1 MDKLAQNSF
10 SNGLALDNSP
20 FVQVNS
26 TLKNCLNGT
35 ILTFKGNEYV
45 LQNDLGNGKVGLK
58 DKEGNIEYVKLSKG
72 FVPLGVKEHGGI
84 IYIVSKN
91 PKTNQEEIGSFPSPE
106 YDTPLNTITLT
117 DSKTINYKSDYTEKI
132 FKTTAINVG
141 DVINFSYQS
150 DSSSSPTINIWDLN
164 NVKEKNEPNRMANF
178 QIIFNSKESDNVD
191 RTEELFNSKVK
202 KTDDNVFNENVF
214 NENGYN
220 TTLEDYIIKERNTKI
235 TLKVTPSQIY
245 SLTAGTG
252 GNVEGNKLYLQQ
264 NYLLFKYDCPDG
276 DANYEY
282 QYQKSTGRE
291 VNYFKKIEGTIQ
303 KSGGGQQSITDFLD
317 SLTINKKDKIYTRLY
332 TINPDK
338 FINFKENDKLKVTV
352 TGVKTE
358 NGKTEEFITYE
369 SQFLDLITNNLQ
381 LLQYK
386 PDNEI
391 NKYFRFVWN
400 RINNPIIWGKDKNPY
415 TDNIYD
421 EGYKLDQ
428 NSIKI
433 WYVAPFQSKI
443 AIFNM
448 SKPKSYGRILDNRQV
463 GQAVQ
468 KSQNIQNS
476 QLLYRSIYEFIKDKD
491 ESDKDYYLVIAFDI
505 KNDSLIIKDV
515 EYFFPLLSVYKDN
528 TIPCSITYDSN
539 THSDYLKPDAF
550 GGKNNYLADNYKGQN
565 EISNKLTNPICV
577 FGRQMTDSGRN
588 FKLTLDD
595 NNELHGLLLTTNDV
609 DEVESKFINYSYE
622 LKLNN
627 DDQIN
632 QDGNNIYIDITN
644 LQFSGSQNCKYI
656 YGYLYKP
663 SIENAGPNGAITY
676 WNKVDY
682 TLEWTI
688 ENYKNYLCDKIYN
701 DDGHVGLQY
710 DNPYSAYFKILLDKT
725 NLRNTLLFKI
735 KADDLILNVKD
746 GIWFYENNI
755 ESFINTTTVS
765 VINNCISKLNVCRI
779 KDCTLFQSD
788 NSIKFTYTNPGS
800 SVLIQVEDKD
810 ISEYFKDFFDKV
822 FTSTGN
828 LYDLLVVDIIKQ
840 DNIVNYLGKSENDIL
855 VFIRRNNGNSVSI
868 FYPNLG
874 KDSNGNNIRL
884 EAVIPDFEEHYLKN
898 SENETNITEKTLYTY
913 DQQQNYSN
921 QSFILENFNL
931 LLKDINKDEFIYH
944 KSSENTSLLEK
955 FRTESY
961 INNDIYY
968 TINPSLLNE
977 NKFIN
982 VEDYSIKRQ
991 PQNVTWHYVTFNGSS
1006 SNNPNFFDGYNESN
1020 NNLKIYQ
1027 YNNGEKLFI
1036 LSKDHNC
1043 KVIYNRIGKKIS
1055 VNFDDFDDESVDYYF
1070 KTDKFVIFCNK
1081 NTNLVNSC
1089 NYKKDTLTLSC
1100 TPDYVST
1107 NISPCPYSTGYL
1119 SKYFVL

>member
-58 DKEGNIEYVKLSKG
+58 DKEGNIEYVKLSEG

-91 PKTNQEEIGSFPSPE
+91 PKTGQEEIGSFPSPE
-106 YDTPLNTITLT
+106 YDTPLNTITLI
-117 DSKTINYKSDYTEKI
+117 DSKTIDYNSNYTEKI

-141 DVINFSYQS
+141 DVINFSYES
-150 DSSSSPTINIWDLN
+150 DSSSKSPTINIWDLN
-164 NVKEKNEPNRMANF
+164 NVKDKNEPNRMANF
-178 QIIFNSKESDNVD
+178 QIIFNSKESNDLD
-191 RTEELFNSKVK
+191 RTEELFNSKVI
-202 KTDDNVFNENVF
+202 KTNSNGNVFNKD
-214 NENGYN
+214 GYN

-235 TLKVTPSQIY
+235 TLKVTPSKIQ

-252 GNVEGNKLYLQQ
+252 GNVENNKLYLKQD
-264 NYLLFKYDCPDG
+264 YLLFKYDCPDG
-276 DANYEY
+276 DANYPY
-282 QYQKSTGRE
+282 QYQNSTGRE

-303 KSGGGQQSITDFLD
+303 KSGGGQQPITDFLKD
-317 SLTINKKDKIYTRLY
+317 PIINKKNKVYTRLY
-332 TINPDK
+332 TINSDK
-338 FINFKENDKLKVTV
+338 FTNFKENDKLKITV
-352 TGVKTE
+352 TGIKKE
-358 NGKTEEFITYE
+358 NGNIEEFITYE
-369 SQFLDLITNNLQ
+369 SEFLNFITNNLQ

-386 PDNEI
+386 PNVEI

-400 RINNPIIWGKDKNPY
+400 RINNTIIWGKDANPY
-415 TDNIYD
+415 TDNINKNYH
-421 EGYKLDQ
+421 KLNT

-448 SKPKSYGRILDNRQV
+448 SKPKLYGRILDNRQV

-468 KSQNIQNS
+468 KSQEVENS
-476 QLLYRSIYEFIKDKD
+476 QLLYRSIYEFIKDTD

-528 TIPCSITYDSN
+528 TIPCSITYNADD
-539 THSDYLKPDAF
+539 HSDNLKPDAF
-550 GGKNNYLADNYKGQN
+550 GGKNGYLADNYEGQN
-565 EISNKLTNPICV
+565 EISSKLTNPICV

-595 NNELHGLLLTTNDV
+595 NNELHGLLLTTNNV
-609 DEVESKFINYSYE
+609 DSSEFINYSYE

-627 DDQIN
+627 DN
-632 QDGNNIYIDITN
+632 QTNWQGQNIYIDITN
-644 LQFSGSQNCKYI
+644 LQSSSGYKNCKYI

-676 WNKVDY
+676 WNKIDETLKWTKEDY
-682 TLEWTI
+682 
-688 ENYKNYLCDKIYN
+688 KDYLCDKIYN

-725 NLRNTLLFKI
+725 NLINTLSFKI
-735 KADDLILNVKD
+735 KADDYPLNVKD
-746 GIWFYENNI
+746 GIWFYEDNLDI
-755 ESFINTTTVS
+755 FRNTTKVS
-765 VINNCISKLNVCRI
+765 VINNCISKLNVFRI

-800 SVLIQVEDKD
+800 SVLIQVENKD
-810 ISEYFKDFFDKV
+810 ISEYFKDYFNKV

-840 DNIVNYLGKSENDIL
+840 DNIVNYLEKSENDIL
-855 VFIRRNNGNSVSI
+855 VFIRRNDGNSVSI

-898 SENETNITEKTLYTY
+898 SENETNTTDITLYTY
-913 DQQQNYSN
+913 NQQQNYSN
-921 QSFILENFNL
+921 QYFTLENFNL
-931 LLKDINKDEFIYH
+931 LLKDIDKDEFIYR
-944 KSSENTSLLEK
+944 KLSEEDTPLLEK
-955 FRTESY
+955 FRTKSN

-982 VEDYSIKRQ
+982 VKDYSLKRQ
-991 PQNVTWHYVTFNGSS
+991 PQNVTWHYATFDGNS
-1006 SNNPNFFDGYNESN
+1006 SNNPNFFDGYGES
-1020 NNLKIYQ
+1020 NLKIYQ

-1036 LSKDHNC
+1036 FPKDHNC

-1055 VNFDDFDDESVDYYF
+1055 VDFNDFDEQNTDYYF

-1089 NYKKDTLTLSC
+1089 NYKKDTLTLNC

-1107 NISPCPYSTGYL
+1107 NIKPCPTNYYP

>member
-58 DKEGNIEYVKLSKG
+58 DKEGNIEYVKLSEG

-91 PKTNQEEIGSFPSPE
+91 PKTGQEEIGSFPSPE

-117 DSKTINYKSDYTEKI
+117 DSNTIDYNSDYTEKI

-141 DVINFSYQS
+141 DVINFSYES
-150 DSSSSPTINIWDLN
+150 NSSSSPTINIWDLN
-164 NVKEKNEPNRMANF
+164 NVKDEDEPNRMANF
-178 QIIFNSKESDNVD
+178 QIIFDSKESNNVD
-191 RTEELFNSKVK
+191 RTEELFNRNVI
-202 KTDDNVFNENVF
+202 KTDGNVFNED
-214 NENGYN
+214 GYN

-245 SLTAGTG
+245 SLTTGTG
-252 GNVEGNKLYLQQ
+252 GNVENNKLYLQQ
-264 NYLLFKYDCPDG
+264 DYLLFKYDCPDG
-276 DANYEY
+276 DKKYKY
-282 QYQKSTGRE
+282 QNSPGRE
-291 VNYFKKIEGTIQ
+291 VNYFHKIEGTIQ
-303 KSGGGQQSITDFLD
+303 KSGGGQLEITDFLKD
-317 SLTINKKDKIYTRLY
+317 SPTINKKDKIYTRLY
-332 TINPDK
+332 TIKSN
-338 FINFKENDKLKVTV
+338 NFTQFEENDKLKITV
-352 TGVKTE
+352 KGVKTE
-358 NGKTEEFITYE
+358 NGKTEEFITYKSE
-369 SQFLDLITNNLQ
+369 FLDFITNNLQ

-386 PDNEI
+386 PDIKI

-400 RINNPIIWGKDKNPY
+400 RINNTIIWGKDTNPY
-415 TDNIYD
+415 TDDIND
-421 EGYKLDQ
+421 EGYNLNL

-448 SKPKSYGRILDNRQV
+448 SNPKPYGKILNNRQV

-468 KSQNIQNS
+468 KSQEVENS
-476 QLLYRSIYEFIKDKD
+476 QLLYRSIYEFIKDTD

-528 TIPCSITYDSN
+528 TIPCSITYSAVD
-539 THSDYLKPDAF
+539 HSDDLKPDAF
-550 GGKNNYLADNYKGQN
+550 GGKNGYIADNYEGQN
-565 EISNKLTNPICV
+565 EISSKLKNPICV

-609 DEVESKFINYSYE
+609 DSSEFINYSYE
-622 LKLNN
+622 VKLNN
-627 DDQIN
+627 DN
-632 QDGNNIYIDITN
+632 ETNWSGENIYIDITN
-644 LQFSGSQNCKYI
+644 LQSSGYKNCKYI

-663 SIENAGPNGAITY
+663 SIVKGSSGAITY
-676 WNKVDY
+676 WNKVDKE
-682 TLEWTI
+682 LKWTK
-688 ENYKNYLCDKIYN
+688 EDYKDYLCDKIYN
-701 DDGHVGLQY
+701 DDGHAGLEY

-725 NLRNTLLFKI
+725 NLINTLSFNI

-746 GIWFYENNI
+746 GMWFYEDNLDI
-755 ESFINTTTVS
+755 FSNTTTVS

-800 SVLIQVEDKD
+800 SVLIQIEDRD

-840 DNIVNYLGKSENDIL
+840 DNIVNYLEKSENDIL
-855 VFIRRNNGNSVSI
+855 VFIRRNDGNSISI
-868 FYPNLG
+868 FYPDLG
-874 KDSNGNNIRL
+874 KDSEGNNIRL

-913 DQQQNYSN
+913 NQQQNYSN
-921 QSFILENFNL
+921 QSFTLENFNL
-931 LLKDINKDEFIYH
+931 LLKDINKDEFIYR
-944 KSSENTSLLEK
+944 KLSEEDTPLLEK
-955 FRTESY
+955 FRKTSN

-982 VEDYSIKRQ
+982 VENYSLKRQ
-991 PQNVTWHYVTFNGSS
+991 VQNVIWHYTTFNGSS
-1006 SNNPNFFDGYNESN
+1006 SNNPNFFDGYDDESG
-1020 NNLKIYQ
+1020 LKIYQ
-1027 YNNGEKLFI
+1027 YNDGEKLFI
-1036 LSKDHNC
+1036 FPKDYNC
-1043 KVIYNRIGKKIS
+1043 KVIYNRIGKKIR
-1055 VNFDDFDDESVDYYF
+1055 VDFNEFDDESVDYYF
-1070 KTDKFVIFCNK
+1070 KTNKFVIFCNK

-1107 NISPCPYSTGYL
+1107 NIKPCPYSTGYH

>member
-58 DKEGNIEYVKLSKG
+58 DKEGNIEYVKLSEG

-91 PKTNQEEIGSFPSPE
+91 PKTGQEEIGSFPSPE
-106 YDTPLNTITLT
+106 YDTLLNTITLK
-117 DSKTINYKSDYTEKI
+117 DSYTIDYESDYTEKI

-141 DVINFSYQS
+141 DVINFSYES
-150 DSSSSPTINIWDLN
+150 NSSSGPTINIWDLN
-164 NVKEKNEPNRMANF
+164 NVKDENEPNRMANF
-178 QIIFNSKESDNVD
+178 QIIFNSKESNNVD

-202 KTDDNVFNENVF
+202 KTDSNVFNENRF

-235 TLKVTPSQIY
+235 TLKVTPSKIQ

-252 GNVEGNKLYLQQ
+252 GNVENNKLYLQQ
-264 NYLLFKYDCPDG
+264 DYLLFKYDCPDG
-276 DANYEY
+276 DVNYPY
-282 QYQKSTGRE
+282 QYQNSTGRE
-291 VNYFKKIEGTIQ
+291 VNYFKKIKGTIQ
-303 KSGGGQQSITDFLD
+303 KSGGGQLEITNFLD
-317 SLTINKKDKIYTRLY
+317 TPTINKKDKIYTRLY
-332 TINPDK
+332 TINSN
-338 FINFKENDKLKVTV
+338 NFTQFEENDKLQITV

-358 NGKTEEFITYE
+358 NGETQEFITYK
-369 SQFLDLITNNLQ
+369 SGFLDLITNNIQ
-381 LLQYK
+381 LLSYK
-386 PDNEI
+386 PNVEI

-400 RINNPIIWGKDKNPY
+400 RIDKTIIWGKDKNPY
-415 TDNIYD
+415 TDDIYD
-421 EGYKLDQ
+421 EGYNLNS

-448 SKPKSYGRILDNRQV
+448 SNPKHYGRILNNRQV

-468 KSQNIQNS
+468 KSQEVENS
-476 QLLYRSIYEFIKDKD
+476 QLLYRSIYEFIKDTD

-515 EYFFPLLSVYKDN
+515 EYFFPLLSVYKNN
-528 TIPCSITYDSN
+528 TIPCSITYNAAD
-539 THSDYLKPDAF
+539 HSDNLKPDAF
-550 GGKNNYLADNYKGQN
+550 GNKYGYYSDDYKGQN
-565 EISNKLTNPICV
+565 EIITNGKPICV

-588 FKLTLDD
+588 FKLTLDN

-609 DEVESKFINYSYE
+609 DGSEFINYSYE
-622 LKLNN
+622 VELNN

-632 QDGNNIYIDITN
+632 QDGENIYIDITN
-644 LQFSGSQNCKYI
+644 LQSSGYKNCKYI

-663 SIENAGPNGAITY
+663 SIENAGPNGAITH
-676 WNKVDY
+676 WNKVDQN
-682 TLEWTI
+682 LKWTKKD
-688 ENYKNYLCDKIYN
+688 YKDYLCEEIYN
-701 DDGHVGLQY
+701 DDGHVGLKY

-725 NLRNTLLFKI
+725 NLINTLSFDI

-746 GIWFYENNI
+746 GIWFYEDNLDVFN
-755 ESFINTTTVS
+755 NTTTVS

-800 SVLIQVEDKD
+800 SVLIQVENKG

-822 FTSTGN
+822 FTPTGN

-840 DNIVNYLGKSENDIL
+840 DNIVNYLEKSENDIL
-855 VFIRRNNGNSVSI
+855 VFIRRNDGNSVSI

-874 KDSNGNNIRL
+874 KDSEGNNIRL

-898 SENETNITEKTLYTY
+898 SENETNITEKTLYNY

-921 QSFILENFNL
+921 QSFTLENFNL
-931 LLKDINKDEFIYH
+931 LLKDINKDKFIYR
-944 KSSENTSLLEK
+944 KLSEEDTSLLES
-955 FRTESY
+955 FRKTSN

-982 VEDYSIKRQ
+982 VEDYSIKRK
-991 PQNVTWHYVTFNGSS
+991 PQNVTWHYATFDGNS
-1006 SNNPNFFDGYNESN
+1006 SNNSNFFDGYAESN
-1020 NNLKIYQ
+1020 FKIYQ
-1027 YNNGEKLFI
+1027 YNDGELEKLFI
-1036 LSKDHNC
+1036 FPKNHNC
-1043 KVIYNRIGKKIS
+1043 KVIYNRIGKKIR
-1055 VNFDDFDDESVDYYF
+1055 VDFNDFDDESVDYYF

-1089 NYKKDTLTLSC
+1089 NYKKDTLTLNC

-1107 NISPCPYSTGYL
+1107 NIKPCPYSTGYQ

>member
-106 YDTPLNTITLT
+106 YDTLLNTITLT
-117 DSKTINYKSDYTEKI
+117 DSNTIDYNSDYTKKI

-150 DSSSSPTINIWDLN
+150 DSSSSPTINIWDLS
-164 NVKEKNEPNRMANF
+164 NVKDKDKNEPNRMANF
-178 QIIFNSKESDNVD
+178 QIIFNSKESNNVD

-202 KTDDNVFNENVF
+202 KPNNGNVFNED
-214 NENGYN
+214 GYN
-220 TTLEDYIIKERNTKI
+220 TTLEDYIITERNTKI
-235 TLKVTPSQIY
+235 TLKVTPSKIQ

-264 NYLLFKYDCPDG
+264 DYLLFKYDCPDG
-276 DANYEY
+276 DTKYEY
-282 QYQKSTGRE
+282 QNSPGRE
-291 VNYFKKIEGTIQ
+291 VNYFKKIKGTIQ

-317 SLTINKKDKIYTRLY
+317 SPIINKKNKVYTRLY

-338 FINFKENDKLKVTV
+338 FTNFKENDKLKVTV
-352 TGVKTE
+352 TGIKTE
-358 NGKTEEFITYE
+358 NGNIEEFITYE
-369 SQFLDLITNNLQ
+369 SEFLNFITNNLQ
-381 LLQYK
+381 LLQYDPK
-386 PDNEI
+386 IEI

-400 RINNPIIWGKDKNPY
+400 KITLPTMWGKDANPY
-415 TDNIYD
+415 TDDIYNK
-421 EGYKLDQ
+421 GYELNKD
-428 NSIKI
+428 SIKI

-448 SKPKSYGRILDNRQV
+448 SKPKPYGKILDNRQV

-468 KSQNIQNS
+468 KSQEVENS
-476 QLLYRSIYEFIKDKD
+476 QLLYRSIYEFIKDTD

-528 TIPCSITYDSN
+528 TIPCSIIYNAVD
-539 THSDYLKPDAF
+539 HSDNLKPDAF
-550 GGKNNYLADNYKGQN
+550 GGKNGYLADNYEGQN
-565 EISNKLTNPICV
+565 EISSKLKNPIYV

-609 DEVESKFINYSYE
+609 DNSEFINYSYE
-622 LKLNN
+622 LTLNN
-627 DDQIN
+627 DDQTN
-632 QDGNNIYIDITN
+632 QYGENIYIDITN
-644 LQFSGSQNCKYI
+644 LQSPQNNNCKYI

-663 SIENAGPNGAITY
+663 SIENTGPNGAITY
-676 WNKVDY
+676 WNKIDNELKWTKKDYVDY
-682 TLEWTI
+682 
-688 ENYKNYLCDKIYN
+688 LCNKIYN
-701 DDGHVGLQY
+701 DDEHVGLQY

-725 NLRNTLLFKI
+725 NLINTLSFNI

-746 GIWFYENNI
+746 GIWFYEDYTDV
-755 ESFINTTTVS
+755 FRNTTTVS

-779 KDCTLFQSD
+779 KDCTLFQSG

-800 SVLIQVEDKD
+800 SVLIQVENRG

-840 DNIVNYLGKSENDIL
+840 DNIVNYLGNSENDIL

-874 KDSNGNNIRL
+874 KDSNGNNRRL
-884 EAVIPDFEEHYLKN
+884 EAVIPDFEEHYFKN
-898 SENETNITEKTLYTY
+898 SQDETNIIKKTLYTY

-921 QSFILENFNL
+921 QSFTLQNFNL
-931 LLKDINKDEFIYH
+931 LLKDIDKDEFIYR
-944 KSSENTSLLEK
+944 KLSEEDTPLLES
-955 FRTESY
+955 FRKTSN

-982 VEDYSIKRQ
+982 VEDYSLKRQ
-991 PQNVTWHYVTFNGSS
+991 PQNVTWHYATFDGNS
-1006 SNNPNFFDGYNESN
+1006 SNNPNFFEGYKESS
-1020 NNLKIYQ
+1020 LKIYQ

-1036 LSKDHNC
+1036 LPKDHNC
-1043 KVIYNRIGKKIS
+1043 KVIYKSIGKKIS
-1055 VNFDDFDDESVDYYF
+1055 VDFNDFDEQSTDYYF

-1089 NYKKDTLTLSC
+1089 NYKKDTLTLNC

-1107 NISPCPYSTGYL
+1107 NIKPCPYSTGYL

>member
-117 DSKTINYKSDYTEKI
+117 DSKTINYNSNYTEKI
-132 FKTTAINVG
+132 FKTTAINIG

-150 DSSSSPTINIWDLN
+150 DSSSSPIINIWDLN
-164 NVKEKNEPNRMANF
+164 NVKDKNEPNRMANF
-178 QIIFNSKESDNVD
+178 QIIFNSKESNDLD
-191 RTEELFNSKVK
+191 RTEELFNSKI
-202 KTDDNVFNENVF
+202 KTNGNEDGNVFNKD
-214 NENGYN
+214 GYN

-235 TLKVTPSQIY
+235 TLKVTPSKIY

-252 GNVEGNKLYLQQ
+252 GNVENNKLYLQQ
-264 NYLLFKYDCPDG
+264 DYLLFKYDCPDG
-276 DANYEY
+276 DANYPY
-282 QYQKSTGRE
+282 QNSPGRE
-291 VNYFKKIEGTIQ
+291 VNYFNKIKGTIQ
-303 KSGGGQQSITDFLD
+303 KSGGGQLSITNFLD
-317 SLTINKKDKIYTRLY
+317 TPTINKKDKIYTRLY
-332 TINPDK
+332 TINSN
-338 FINFKENDKLKVTV
+338 NFTQFEENDKLQITV

-358 NGKTEEFITYE
+358 NGKTQEFITYK
-369 SQFLDLITNNLQ
+369 SGFLDLITNNIQ

-386 PDNEI
+386 PDIEI

-400 RINNPIIWGKDKNPY
+400 RINNTIIWGKDANPY
-415 TDNIYD
+415 TDNIND
-421 EGYKLDQ
+421 EGYNLNS

-448 SKPKSYGRILDNRQV
+448 SNPKSYGRILDNRQV

-468 KSQNIQNS
+468 KSQDVENS
-476 QLLYRSIYEFIKDKD
+476 QLLYRSIYEFKKDSD

-539 THSDYLKPDAF
+539 THSDNLKPDAF
-550 GGKNNYLADNYKGQN
+550 GNKYGYYSDDYKGQN
-565 EISNKLTNPICV
+565 EIITNGKPICV
-577 FGRQMTDSGRN
+577 FGRQITYSGRN

-595 NNELHGLLLTTNDV
+595 NNELHHLLLTTNDV
-609 DEVESKFINYSYE
+609 DGSEFINYSYE
-622 LKLNN
+622 VELNN
-627 DDQIN
+627 DDQTN
-632 QDGNNIYIDITN
+632 WNGENIYIDITN
-644 LQFSGSQNCKYI
+644 LQSSGYKNCKYI

-663 SIENAGPNGAITY
+663 SIENTGPSGAITH
-676 WNKVDY
+676 WNKVDQN
-682 TLEWTI
+682 LKWTK
-688 ENYKNYLCDKIYN
+688 EDYKDYLCEEIYN
-701 DDGHVGLQY
+701 DDGHVGLKY
-710 DNPYSAYFKILLDKT
+710 DNPYSAYFKILLDQK
-725 NLRNTLLFKI
+725 NLEDILSFKI
-735 KADDLILNVKD
+735 EADDLILNVKN
-746 GIWFYENNI
+746 GIWFHEDD
-755 ESFINTTTVS
+755 SDVFHKTTTVS
-765 VINNCISKLNVCRI
+765 VINNCISKLNVFRI

-800 SVLIQVEDKD
+800 SVLIQVENRD
-810 ISEYFKDFFDKV
+810 ISEYFKDFFNKV
-822 FTSTGN
+822 FTPTGN

-840 DNIVNYLGKSENDIL
+840 DNIVNYLEKSENDIL
-855 VFIRRNNGNSVSI
+855 VFIRRNDGNSISI

-874 KDSNGNNIRL
+874 KDSEGNNIRL

-898 SENETNITEKTLYTY
+898 SENETNITEKTLYNY
-913 DQQQNYSN
+913 NQQQNYSN
-921 QSFILENFNL
+921 QSFTLENFNL
-931 LLKDINKDEFIYH
+931 LLKDINKDKFIYR
-944 KSSENTSLLEK
+944 KLSEEDTSLLES
-955 FRTESY
+955 FRKTSN

-982 VEDYSIKRQ
+982 VEDYSLKKK
-991 PQNVTWHYVTFNGSS
+991 PQNVTWHYATFNGNS

-1020 NNLKIYQ
+1020 LKIYQ
-1027 YNNGEKLFI
+1027 YNDGEKLFI
-1036 LSKDHNC
+1036 FPKNYNC
-1043 KVIYNRIGKKIS
+1043 KVIYNRIGKKIR
-1055 VNFDDFDDESVDYYF
+1055 VDFNDFDEQSTDYYF
-1070 KTDKFVIFCNK
+1070 KTDKFVIYCNK

-1107 NISPCPYSTGYL
+1107 NIKPCPYSTGYH

>member
-91 PKTNQEEIGSFPSPE
+91 PKTGQEEIGSFPSPE
-106 YDTPLNTITLT
+106 YDTPLNTITLI
-117 DSKTINYKSDYTEKI
+117 DSKTINYNSDYTEKI

-164 NVKEKNEPNRMANF
+164 NVKDENEPNRMANF

-191 RTEELFNSKVK
+191 RTEELFNRNVK
-202 KTDDNVFNENVF
+202 KTDGNVFNED
-214 NENGYN
+214 GYN

-235 TLKVTPSQIY
+235 TLKVTPSKIY

-252 GNVEGNKLYLQQ
+252 GNVEGNKLYLKQD
-264 NYLLFKYDCPDG
+264 YLLFKYDCPDG
-276 DANYEY
+276 DTKYKY
-282 QYQKSTGRE
+282 QNSTGRE

-303 KSGGGQQSITDFLD
+303 KSSGGQQSITNFLD
-317 SLTINKKDKIYTRLY
+317 TPTINKKDKIYTRLY
-332 TINPDK
+332 TIKSD
-338 FINFKENDKLKVTV
+338 NFTQFEENDKLKITV

-369 SQFLDLITNNLQ
+369 SEFLDLITNNLQ
-381 LLQYK
+381 LLQYN
-386 PDNEI
+386 PDIEI

-400 RINNPIIWGKDKNPY
+400 KINNPIIWGKDKNPY

-421 EGYKLDQ
+421 EGYNLDS

-468 KSQNIQNS
+468 KSQEVENS
-476 QLLYRSIYEFIKDKD
+476 QLLYRSIYEFIKDTD

-528 TIPCSITYDSN
+528 TIPCSITYNAVD
-539 THSDYLKPDAF
+539 HSDNLKPDAF
-550 GGKNNYLADNYKGQN
+550 GGKNGYLADNYKGQN
-565 EISNKLTNPICV
+565 EISSKLKPIYV

-609 DEVESKFINYSYE
+609 DSSEFINYSYE

-627 DDQIN
+627 DNQIN
-632 QDGNNIYIDITN
+632 WQGDNIYIDITN
-644 LQFSGSQNCKYI
+644 LKSSGYKNCKYI

-676 WNKVDY
+676 WNKVDKE
-682 TLEWTI
+682 LKWTK
-688 ENYKNYLCDKIYN
+688 EDYKDYLCDKIYN
-701 DDGHVGLQY
+701 DNGHVGLEY

-725 NLRNTLLFKI
+725 NLINTLSFKI

-755 ESFINTTTVS
+755 EIFRNTTTVS

-779 KDCTLFQSD
+779 KDCTLFQSN

-800 SVLIQVEDKD
+800 SVLIQVGDRD
-810 ISEYFKDFFDKV
+810 ISEYFKDFFNKV

-840 DNIVNYLGKSENDIL
+840 DNIVNYLEKSENDIL
-855 VFIRRNNGNSVSI
+855 VFIRRNDGNSVSI

-884 EAVIPDFEEHYLKN
+884 EAVIPDFEEHYFKN
-898 SENETNITEKTLYTY
+898 SENETSIIEKTLYTY

-921 QSFILENFNL
+921 QSFTLENFNL
-931 LLKDINKDEFIYH
+931 LLKDIDKNEVIYH

-955 FRTESY
+955 FRTKSN

-982 VEDYSIKRQ
+982 VEDYSLKKQ
-991 PQNVTWHYVTFNGSS
+991 PQNVTWHYATFDGNS
-1006 SNNPNFFDGYNESN
+1006 SNNPNFFEGYEESL
-1020 NNLKIYQ
+1020 LKIYQ
-1027 YNNGEKLFI
+1027 YNDGEKLFI
-1036 LSKDHNC
+1036 FPKDHNC

-1055 VNFDDFDDESVDYYF
+1055 VDFNDFDEQSTDYYF

-1089 NYKKDTLTLSC
+1089 NYKKDTLTLNC

-1107 NISPCPYSTGYL
+1107 NREPCPYSTGYP

>member
-58 DKEGNIEYVKLSKG
+58 DKEGNIEYVKLSEG

-91 PKTNQEEIGSFPSPE
+91 PKTGQEEIGSFPSPE

-117 DSKTINYKSDYTEKI
+117 DSKTIDYKSDYTEKI
-132 FKTTAINVG
+132 FKTKAINVG

-150 DSSSSPTINIWDLN
+150 NSSSSPTINIWDLN
-164 NVKEKNEPNRMANF
+164 NVKDENEPNRMANF
-178 QIIFNSKESDNVD
+178 QIIFNSKESNNVD
-191 RTEELFNSKVK
+191 KTEELFNRNVK
-202 KTDDNVFNENVF
+202 KTDDNVFNENKF

-235 TLKVTPSQIY
+235 TLKVTPSKIY

-252 GNVEGNKLYLQQ
+252 GNVENNKLYLKQD
-264 NYLLFKYDCPDG
+264 YLLFKYDCPDG
-276 DANYEY
+276 DANYPY
-282 QYQKSTGRE
+282 QYQNSTGRE
-291 VNYFKKIEGTIQ
+291 VNYFKKIEGIIQ
-303 KSGGGQQSITDFLD
+303 KSSGGQLPPITNFLD
-317 SLTINKKDKIYTRLY
+317 PPTINKKDKIYTRLY
-332 TINPDK
+332 TINSN
-338 FINFKENDKLKVTV
+338 NFTQFEENDKLQITV

-358 NGKTEEFITYE
+358 NGKTEEFITYKSE
-369 SQFLDLITNNLQ
+369 FLDLITNNLQ

-386 PDNEI
+386 PDIEI
-391 NKYFRFVWN
+391 SKYFRFVWN
-400 RINNPIIWGKDKNPY
+400 RINNTIIWGKDKNPY
-415 TDNIYD
+415 TDNISD
-421 EGYKLDQ
+421 EGYNLNS

-463 GQAVQ
+463 GQAVK
-468 KSQNIQNS
+468 KSQEVENS
-476 QLLYRSIYEFIKDKD
+476 QLLYRSIYEFIKDSD

-515 EYFFPLLSVYKDN
+515 EYFFPLLSVYKNN

-539 THSDYLKPDAF
+539 THSDDLKSDAF
-550 GGKNNYLADNYKGQN
+550 GGKNGYFADNYKGQN
-565 EISNKLTNPICV
+565 EISDKLEKPICV

-609 DEVESKFINYSYE
+609 DGVESSFINYSYE
-622 LKLNN
+622 VTLNN
-627 DDQIN
+627 DN
-632 QDGNNIYIDITN
+632 QTNWYGQNIYIDITN
-644 LQFSGSQNCKYI
+644 LQYPTYKNCKYI

-663 SIENAGPNGAITY
+663 SIEKGSSGAITY
-676 WNKVDY
+676 WNKVDK
-682 TLEWTI
+682 TLKWTK
-688 ENYKNYLCDKIYN
+688 EDYKDYLCDKIYN

-725 NLRNTLLFKI
+725 NLINTLSFNI

-746 GIWFYENNI
+746 GMWFYEDNLDV
-755 ESFINTTTVS
+755 FRNTTTVS
-765 VINNCISKLNVCRI
+765 VINNCISKLNVCKI

-788 NSIKFTYTNPGS
+788 NSIKFTYTNPVS
-800 SVLIQVEDKD
+800 SVLIQVEDKG
-810 ISEYFKDFFDKV
+810 ISEYFKEFFDKV

-840 DNIVNYLGKSENDIL
+840 DNIVNYLEKSENDIL
-855 VFIRRNNGNSVSI
+855 VFIRRNDGNSVSI

-874 KDSNGNNIRL
+874 KDSEGNNIRS

-898 SENETNITEKTLYTY
+898 SENETNTTEKTLYNY
-913 DQQQNYSN
+913 NQQQNLSN
-921 QSFILENFNL
+921 QSFTLENFNL
-931 LLKDINKDEFIYH
+931 LLIDKNKNKDNFIYQ
-944 KSSENTSLLEK
+944 KPQEKTSILEK
-955 FRTESY
+955 FRTESN

-982 VEDYSIKRQ
+982 VEDYSLHKQ
-991 PQNVTWHYVTFNGSS
+991 AQGVTWHYATFNGGS

-1020 NNLKIYQ
+1020 LKIYQ
-1027 YNNGEKLFI
+1027 YNDGEKLFI
-1036 LSKDHNC
+1036 FPKDHNC

-1055 VNFDDFDDESVDYYF
+1055 VDFDEFDEQSTDYYF
-1070 KTDKFVIFCNK
+1070 KTNKFVIYCNK

-1107 NISPCPYSTGYL
+1107 NIKPCPDTGYQ